1 LNKPNPVKEYQ
12 YDMVGHTTDKAKWTN
27 INNTT
32 FINTDEWYR
41 MYQETYFMAFDTLPL
56 QTDEAIFEAMAHVG
70 SNEVPIGIRDIDYYF
85 FKSNALTSNL
95 YFNFDTINNTISD
108 IPGAASPF
116 LTNNVFIAAPLYGST
131 NDGSNTK
138 FLISPSWIFK
148 DLANANFYSAAY
160 VLKIDFG
167 DGTGPHFYNPSLT
180 NTYTANYAALGE
192 KDIDVQLLQDGMLVK
207 QSKSKFMV
215 LGKKA
220 LGKTFIEDTHDG
232 LTAFITNPCISRD
245 NNKRKIII
253 YVPGFDPLF
262 RMPKLARSASD
273 VYNGMI
279 KQPDIANLLNFG
291 YEFHVIMF
299 NDPTRN
305 IISNAQDLISYIN
318 FLKSSMADNKNQF
331 VVIGESMGGLV
342 ARYALSFMETTIYT
356 TDLSNPQPERMH
368 NTRLYIS
375 IDVPNQGANVPLAFQ
390 HLYDKY
396 KIFGIMFSAQFNV
409 FSRENKLFLDADAAK
424 QMLIYHVDTK
434 TGGGNYTQ
442 HPMRTTFLN
451 QLAAVGNYPIHL
463 KKVALTNGLMSGA
476 GQTHFYDA
484 NRRTPNDKLLN
495 TDLNVYVDFLWFIKI
510 PIFDLTFDL
519 KTNPNGSG
527 PVYFT
532 NYNTWDIK
540 INFFWFGVSIQTGYF
555 PHPTA
560 ETVINVLP
568 YCTSPGGYFIT
579 GTNGV
584 DVLANVIT
592 NSPINP
598 YKWPEGDYWYS
609 GLVNVTSGSNGAGCW
624 IGGANAGFGGFF
636 RVNADVSFCSDG
648 GNFCFIP
655 TISALDY
662 TDNTLPQPL
671 DPYYNIETNSINH
684 MLNHTPFDVIVGIPN
699 LNGNADLN
707 EDHLNVR
714 NAWHNYDCTASLPTP
729 HTLRGNFLNREI
741 GDDYFYLDNVDLSYD
756 ADYEAQN
763 YIYVNGFN
771 NPGFLNPNDPNPLGS
786 TINAYYNFDGFVFVG
801 QPTMYSKS
809 NIFKRSTIG
818 SYTATFYDNNST
830 FMYPKDGYYLNY
842 PSLPIIHPLN
852 SPVNNLHN
860 PNTMVTCCVDY
871 SLSKMAK
878 PSKTINKAIKQSMM
892 IFPNPAKPSD
902 EIILNY
908 TFLNTGKG
916 ELKIIDINGKTIYTQ
931 TLNVVA
937 NASSQ
942 TGINTAKLNLASGI
956 YVVLLSTGTESNFVK
971 LLIN

>member
-1 LNKPNPVKEYQ
+1 MNKPNPVKEYQ
-12 YDMVGHTTDKAKWTN
+12 YDMVGHTTDKTKWTN
-27 INNTT
+27 INSIT

-70 SNEVPIGIRDIDYYF
+70 SNEVPIGIRDIDYYY

-116 LTNNVFIAAPLYGST
+116 LTNNLFIAAPLYGST

-180 NTYTANYAALGE
+180 NTHTANYAALGE

-220 LGKTFIEDTHDG
+220 LGKTFVEDTHDG

-299 NDPTRN
+299 TDPTRN

-318 FLKSSMADNKNQF
+318 FLKNSMPDNKNQF

-342 ARYALSFMETTIYT
+342 ARYALSFMETSIYT

-396 KIFGIMFSAQFNV
+396 KIFGIMFSAQFMV

-442 HPMRTTFLN
+442 HPMRTAFLN

-495 TDLNVYVDFLWFIKI
+495 TDLNLYVDFLWFIKV

-584 DVLANVIT
+584 DVMANIIT
-592 NSPINP
+592 NSAINP
-598 YKWPEGDYWYS
+598 LNWPKGDVWYS
-609 GLVNVTSGSNGAGCW
+609 GLVNLTGGSNGAGCW
-624 IGGANAGFGGFF
+624 LGNGRAGFGGFF
-636 RVNADVSFCSDG
+636 SVNTDIDFCSDG
-648 GNFCFIP
+648 GQFCFIP

-671 DPYYNIETNSINH
+671 DPFYNIEANSINH
-684 MLNHTPFDVIVGIPN
+684 ILNHTPFDVIVGIPN
-699 LNGNADLN
+699 LNGTDDLN

-714 NAWHNYDCTASLPTP
+714 NGFFDRHDYGCIATNSNLLLDA
-729 HTLRGNFLNREI
+729 NFLNREI
-741 GDDYFYLDNVDLSYD
+741 GDDYLYLDNVNVSYD
-756 ADYEAQN
+756 VEYEARD
-763 YIYVNGFN
+763 YIYINGFN
-771 NPGFLNPNDPNPLGS
+771 NPGFTNPIDLTHLTVNQYYSYNGS
-786 TINAYYNFDGFVFVG
+786 FSSG

-809 NIFKRSTIG
+809 NIFTNTFTSN
-818 SYTATFYDNNST
+818 FYDNNTT
-830 FMYPKDGYYLNY
+830 FMYPNDGYYINF
-842 PSLPIIHPLN
+842 PTLPLMDPLN
-852 SPVNNLHN
+852 QVTYNPFPNN
-860 PNTMVTCCVDY
+860 MVTCCVDY
-871 SLSKMAK
+871 RLSKKGKTTNIK
-878 PSKTINKAIKQSMM
+878 PNTKAQSTMVL
-892 IFPNPAKPSD
+892 FPNPINSKD
-902 EIILNY
+902 DINLNY
-908 TFLNTGKG
+908 TFLQSGKG
-916 ELKIIDINGKTIYTQ
+916 ELKIIDINGKTIYRQ
-931 TLNVVA
+931 SLNVVA
-937 NASSQ
+937 NLNSQ
-942 TGINTAKLNLASGI
+942 TGINTAKLNLSTGI
-956 YVVLLSTGTESNFVK
+956 YVVLLSTDTESNFVK
-971 LLIN
+971 LIIN